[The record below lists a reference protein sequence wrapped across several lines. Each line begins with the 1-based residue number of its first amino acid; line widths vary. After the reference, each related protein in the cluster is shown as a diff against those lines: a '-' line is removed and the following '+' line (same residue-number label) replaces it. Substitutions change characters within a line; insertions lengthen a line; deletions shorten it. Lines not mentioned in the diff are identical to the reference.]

1 MQVSLVRGVLPRTVF
16 VVTAC
21 AAIALV
27 ISLAIALVRPTRDSS
42 PTPVKP
48 AGAAGNTDSSDSA
61 DSVNSADPADS
72 ADRPDFGNPADR
84 PDSGNPAADSSGII
98 RRVTVPTATALIPAL
113 AIPVAALAAGLVGLL
128 LAWFLS
134 DGIMVFG
141 VSLGWP
147 VIIAAA
153 CGFAGLGAI
162 AATIVV
168 ANRRRAP
175 RAAARRITR
184 AIAVILIPLT
194 LVATGLRI
202 DAIFGEYQ
210 TVGSLVGY
218 TPYPSLDSVTV
229 HRAAMTVAQWRAA
242 AARHAAPDHPARG
255 RILSVTIPNTESH
268 FNARKAMVYLPPAA
282 LAKRPPRL
290 PVMELLAGQPGSP
303 GRLVAAAG
311 LARMMNAYAAAHD
324 GLAPVVVV
332 PDQNGADTHNSLCAD
347 TSQGDAET
355 YLTRDVV
362 AWTKRTLPVATAPR
376 MWAIG
381 GFSQGGTCTTQIAPR
396 HPELYGAMLPVDG
409 ELKPTSG
416 SVADMTTNYFRGRRA
431 DYDAQVPVNALAA
444 LDPGEARGLALFAGA
459 GERDTDSVR
468 NMRTISAAA
477 RKAGVSDVT
486 EIVVPGHGHDWH
498 AVQAVWRPG
507 VDWFGA
513 RTGLGTMTKN
523 VKEYPQVEVQE

>member
-16 VVTAC
+16 ALAAC
-21 AAIALV
+21 AAVALV
-27 ISLAIALVRPTRDSS
+27 ISLVIALFRPTSRPTSGNPADSAGGAERPGSIDSVDSAGAARRAGVAHRTAAATPASS
-42 PTPVKP
+42 PTPAP
-48 AGAAGNTDSSDSA
+48 AFRPIRAIAA
-61 DSVNSADPADS
+61 VPA
-72 ADRPDFGNPADR
+72 
-84 PDSGNPAADSSGII
+84 
-98 RRVTVPTATALIPAL
+98 
-113 AIPVAALAAGLVGLL
+113 AALAAGLIGLL

-147 VIIAAA
+147 VIITVA

-162 AATIVV
+162 AAAIVV

-175 RAAARRITR
+175 HVAARRITR

-194 LVATGLRI
+194 LLATALRV

-210 TVGSLVGY
+210 TVGSVVGY
-218 TPYPSLDSVTV
+218 TPYASLDSVTV

-242 AARHAAPDHPARG
+242 AARHAAPDHPAHG
-255 RILSVTIPNTESH
+255 RILSVTIPNTKSH
-268 FNARKAMVYLPPAA
+268 FAARKAMVYLPPAA

-362 AWTKRTLPVATAPR
+362 AWTKHTLPVATVPR

-381 GFSQGGTCTTQIAPR
+381 GFSQGGTCTTQLAPR
-396 HPELYGAMLPVDG
+396 HPALYGVMLPVDG
-409 ELKPTSG
+409 ELKPTNG
-416 SVADMTTNYFRGRRA
+416 SVADMTKNYFRGRRA

-444 LDPGEARGLALFAGA
+444 LDPDEARGLALFAGA
-459 GERDTDSVR
+459 GERDKDSVR
-468 NMRTISAAA
+468 NMRTIAAAA
-477 RKAGVSDVT
+477 RKAGVDDVT
-486 EIVVPGHGHDWH
+486 EIVVPGRGHDWH

-513 RTGLGTMTKN
+513 RTGLGAMTKSI
-523 VKEYPQVEVQE
+523 KEYPQVEVQQ